1 MKTLKIMMMAL
12 MMCFVNLSFGQDS
25 LFRLTKDGLN
35 DFVITKCDNKSQID
49 LFKKTIEWI
58 SVTYKNPSSVIKSQ
72 IENNYIRIE
81 GSAGHLVH
89 FGNLGGKSHLTRYQL
104 EISFK
109 DGRYKFEILNIE
121 IYETPIPSAG
131 IRGGWFDFSLTRMF
145 NGTEKVLKSKSYLD
159 DDGEVRPFYKECYKI
174 PDYFNYLNQNL
185 KDFINS
191 ENIPSKSN
199 DW

>member
-1 MKTLKIMMMAL
+1 MKTLKIMMIAL
-12 MMCFVNLSFGQDS
+12 MMCFVNVSFGQDS
-25 LFRLTKDGLN
+25 LFRLTPDGLN
-35 DFVITKCDNKSQID
+35 DFVITKCHDKSQID

-109 DGRYKFEILNIE
+109 DGRYRFEILNIE
-121 IYETPIPSAG
+121 IYETPGQYNS
-131 IRGGWFDFSLTRMF
+131 GGWFDFNLTRMF

-159 DDGEVRPFYKECYKI
+159 DDGKVRAFYKECYRV
-174 PDYFNYLNQNL
+174 PDYFNSLNQNL

-191 ENIPSKSN
+191 ENIPSKST